1 MPVST
6 AEIITLW
13 PTVLERLRPAHGK
26 AVDVWLDPLK
36 VQPIDLVEG
45 TLVLECPNPLF
56 SYTVSNRLAPAIMS
70 AVGELTGVIVTQVR
84 AHVTGT
90 ALREHERRKREA
102 QGASADKT
110 ADKTSD
116 KTSDKTADNSAGK
129 SPEASTTK
137 TTSSTERLARAATS
151 WGQGFKLLDTF
162 VVGSANRL
170 AYDAMRQVLDQP
182 DASVNP
188 VFIHGKSGLGKTHLA
203 QGLALAFKER
213 YPSAKVQYLRC
224 EQFTNEWL
232 LALGAGPKAINAFR
246 VKMRHADLLLL
257 DDIHFLSQ
265 GAKPN
270 TTAELFATFN
280 ALSEQGRKV
289 VFTSDASPRDIKYLE
304 ASFVG
309 RFIGGLVVELQKP
322 DAALR
327 REVVRA
333 KALSQGMA
341 VPDAVVDYVVE
352 HITDNVRELEGA
364 VNKLVSYARSFRRDI
379 DPALARQALADLIE
393 RNPGE
398 TLTQLV
404 LREVADHYGVDIK
417 ELLGKGRSGP
427 LSTARHVAMYVMK
440 LATGGSYAAVG
451 REFDAGHTNVI
462 YACAQ
467 VKKYRAYEKPL
478 DDFLIDLLLRAKRG

>member
-26 AVDVWLDPLK
+26 AVDVWLDPSK
-36 VQPIDLVEG
+36 VQPIDLVDG

-56 SYTVSNRLAPAIMS
+56 SYTVSNRLAPAIIS
-70 AVGELTGVIVTQVR
+70 AVGELMGVTVTQVR

-102 QGASADKT
+102 QGTPGESSLPKSAPASAT
-110 ADKTSD
+110 L
-116 KTSDKTADNSAGK
+116 
-129 SPEASTTK
+129 
-137 TTSSTERLARAATS
+137 ERSARAAAT

-270 TTAELFATFN
+270 TTNELFATFN

-333 KALSQGMA
+333 KAVSQGMV

-467 VKKYRAYEKPL
+467 VKKYRVYDKPL

>member
-70 AVGELTGVIVTQVR
+70 AVGELTGITVTQVR

-102 QGASADKT
+102 QGAPT
-110 ADKTSD
+110 D
-116 KTSDKTADNSAGK
+116 KTSDKTADQSAGK
-129 SPEASTTK
+129 SPEASGTK
-137 TTSSTERLARAATS
+137 PAASTSATERLTRATTS

>member
-70 AVGELTGVIVTQVR
+70 AVGELTGVTITQVR

-102 QGASADKT
+102 QGSSSDKT
-110 ADKTSD
+110 ADKTTEPSV
-116 KTSDKTADNSAGK
+116 GK
-129 SPEASTTK
+129 SPEASPTK
-137 TTSSTERLARAATS
+137 TTSTTERLARAATS

-467 VKKYRAYEKPL
+467 VKKYRVHEKPL

>member
-6 AEIITLW
+6 PEMIALW

-26 AVDVWLDPLK
+26 AVDVWLDPVK
-36 VQPIDLVEG
+36 VQPIDLVDG

-56 SYTVSNRLAPAIMS
+56 SYTVSNRLAPAIIAAAS
-70 AVGELTGVIVTQVR
+70 ELMGTVVLQVR
-84 AHVTGT
+84 GHVTGT

-102 QGASADKT
+102 QASPT
-110 ADKTSD
+110 
-116 KTSDKTADNSAGK
+116 
-129 SPEASTTK
+129 EAQPTGPAAPV
-137 TTSSTERLARAATS
+137 TERTARAAAS

-162 VVGSANRL
+162 VVGSANRQ

-270 TTAELFATFN
+270 TTNELFATFN

-333 KALSQGMA
+333 KAASQGMLI
-341 VPDAVVDYVVE
+341 PDEVVDYVVE

-398 TLTQLV
+398 TLTQIV
-404 LREVADHYGVDIK
+404 LREVADHYGVDVK
-417 ELLGKGRSGP
+417 ELLGKGRAGP

-467 VKKYRAYEKPL
+467 VKKYRIHEKAL
-478 DDFLIDLLLRAKRG
+478 DEFLVDLLLRAKRG

>member
-36 VQPIDLVEG
+36 VQPIDLVDG

-56 SYTVSNRLAPAIMS
+56 SYTVSNRLAPAIIS
-70 AVGELTGVIVTQVR
+70 AVGELMGVTVTQVR

-102 QGASADKT
+102 QGTPSESTQPKSAPASA
-110 ADKTSD
+110 APER
-116 KTSDKTADNSAGK
+116 SAR
-129 SPEASTTK
+129 T
-137 TTSSTERLARAATS
+137 AAT

-270 TTAELFATFN
+270 TTNELFATFN

-322 DAALR
+322 DASLR

-333 KALSQGMA
+333 KAISQGMV

-404 LREVADHYGVDIK
+404 LCEVADHYGVDLK

-467 VKKYRAYEKPL
+467 VKKYRVYDKPL

>member
-36 VQPIDLVEG
+36 VQPIDLVDG

-56 SYTVSNRLAPAIMS
+56 SYTVSNLLAPAIIS
-70 AVGELTGVIVTQVR
+70 AVGELMGVTVTQVR

-102 QGASADKT
+102 QGTPAETSQPKSAPASA
-110 ADKTSD
+110 TS
-116 KTSDKTADNSAGK
+116 
-129 SPEASTTK
+129 
-137 TTSSTERLARAATS
+137 ERSARAAAT

-270 TTAELFATFN
+270 TTNELFATFN

-322 DAALR
+322 DASLR

-333 KALSQGMA
+333 KATSQGMI

-404 LREVADHYGVDIK
+404 LREVADHYGVDLK

-467 VKKYRAYEKPL
+467 VKKYRVYDKPL

>member
-1 MPVST
+1 MPVSA
-6 AEIITLW
+6 AEIIAIW
-13 PTVLERLRPAHGK
+13 PTVLDRLRPAHGK
-26 AVDVWLDPLK
+26 AVDVWLDPQK
-36 VQPIDLVEG
+36 VQPIDLSDG

-56 SYTVSNRLAPAIMS
+56 SYTVSNRLAPAIIA
-70 AVGELTGVIVTQVR
+70 AVSELAGVPVTQVR

-102 QGASADKT
+102 QTGPAEPSARAVPAIATMSPTVASA
-110 ADKTSD
+110 S
-116 KTSDKTADNSAGK
+116 
-129 SPEASTTK
+129 E
-137 TTSSTERLARAATS
+137 RAARTS
-151 WGQGFKLLDTF
+151 GWGHGFKLLDTF

-182 DASVNP
+182 ESSVNP

-213 YPSAKVQYLRC
+213 HANAKVLYLRC

-232 LALGAGPKAINAFR
+232 AALGAGPKAINAFR

-270 TTAELFATFN
+270 TTNELFATFN

-304 ASFVG
+304 SSFVG

-333 KALSQGMA
+333 KAASQGMQ

-364 VNKLVSYARSFRRDI
+364 VNKLVSYARSFRRDV
-379 DPALARQALADLIE
+379 DLALARQALADLIE

-404 LREVADHYGVDIK
+404 LREVADHYGVDVRD
-417 ELLGKGRSGP
+417 LLGKGRAGP

-467 VKKYRAYEKPL
+467 VKKYRAQEKPL
-478 DDFLIDLLLRAKRG
+478 DEFLVDLLLRAKRAS

>member
-6 AEIITLW
+6 TEIITLW
-13 PTVLERLRPAHGK
+13 PAVLERLRPAHGK

-56 SYTVSNRLAPAIMS
+56 SYTVSNRLAPAIIS
-70 AVGELTGVIVTQVR
+70 AVSELTGVAVTQVR

-102 QGASADKT
+102 QGT
-110 ADKTSD
+110 PGEIQT
-116 KTSDKTADNSAGK
+116 TK
-129 SPEASTTK
+129 SASTASG
-137 TTSSTERLARAATS
+137 TTAAVTTERTTRAATS

-270 TTAELFATFN
+270 TTNELFATFN

-333 KALSQGMA
+333 KAASQGME

-379 DPALARQALADLIE
+379 DPVLARQALADLIE

-404 LREVADHYGVDIK
+404 LREVADHYGVDVK

-467 VKKYRAYEKPL
+467 VKKYRVHEKPL

>member
-1 MPVST
+1 M
-6 AEIITLW
+6 LD
-13 PTVLERLRPAHGK
+13 RLRPAHGK

-36 VQPIDLVEG
+36 VQPIDLSDG

-56 SYTVSNRLAPAIMS
+56 SYTVSNRLAPAIIA
-70 AVGELTGVIVTQVR
+70 AVSELSGVAVTHIR

-90 ALREHERRKREA
+90 ALRDHERRKREA
-102 QGASADKT
+102 QTGGPAET
-110 ADKTSD
+110 ALAKTS
-116 KTSDKTADNSAGK
+116 
-129 SPEASTTK
+129 
-137 TTSSTERLARAATS
+137 SSTVGAGHSVAATS
-151 WGQGFKLLDTF
+151 IGERTARLASWGHGFKLLDTF

-170 AYDAMRQVLDQP
+170 AYDAMRQLLDHP
-182 DASVNP
+182 DSGVNP

-203 QGLALAFKER
+203 QGLALAFR
-213 YPSAKVQYLRC
+213 DRHPSAKVLYVRC

-232 LALGAGPKAINAFR
+232 AALGAGPRAINAFR

-270 TTAELFATFN
+270 TTNELFATFN

-322 DAALR
+322 DVALR

-333 KALSQGMA
+333 KVASQGMTM
-341 VPDAVVDYVVE
+341 PETVVDYVVD

-379 DPALARQALADLIE
+379 DPAHARQALADLIE
-393 RNPGE
+393 RNSGE
-398 TLTQLV
+398 TLTQLI

-417 ELLGKGRSGP
+417 DLLGKGRAGP

-440 LATGGSYAAVG
+440 LTTGGSYAAVG

-467 VKKYRAYEKPL
+467 VTKYRAHEKSL
-478 DDFLIDLLLRAKRG
+478 EEFLFDLLARAKRS

>member
-36 VQPIDLVEG
+36 VQPIDLVDG

-56 SYTVSNRLAPAIMS
+56 SYTVSNRLAPAIIS
-70 AVGELTGVIVTQVR
+70 AVGELMGVTVTQVR

-102 QGASADKT
+102 QGTPAEPSLPKSAPASA
-110 ADKTSD
+110 
-116 KTSDKTADNSAGK
+116 
-129 SPEASTTK
+129 
-137 TTSSTERLARAATS
+137 SSERTARAAAT

-270 TTAELFATFN
+270 TTNELFATFN

-322 DAALR
+322 DASLR

-333 KALSQGMA
+333 KAASQGMV

-404 LREVADHYGVDIK
+404 LREVADHYGVDLK

-467 VKKYRAYEKPL
+467 VKKYRVYDKPL

>member
-36 VQPIDLVEG
+36 VQPIDLVDG

-56 SYTVSNRLAPAIMS
+56 SYTVSNRLAPAIIS
-70 AVGELTGVIVTQVR
+70 AVGELMGVTVTQVR

-102 QGASADKT
+102 QGTPAETSQPKSAPASA
-110 ADKTSD
+110 TS
-116 KTSDKTADNSAGK
+116 
-129 SPEASTTK
+129 
-137 TTSSTERLARAATS
+137 ERSARAAAT

-270 TTAELFATFN
+270 TTNELFATFN

-322 DAALR
+322 DASLR

-333 KALSQGMA
+333 KATSQGMV

-404 LREVADHYGVDIK
+404 LREVADHYGVDLK

-467 VKKYRAYEKPL
+467 VKKYRVYDKPL

>member
-70 AVGELTGVIVTQVR
+70 AVGELTGITVTQVC

-102 QGASADKT
+102 QGAPGDQAADKT
-110 ADKTSD
+110 L
-116 KTSDKTADNSAGK
+116 GK
-129 SPEASTTK
+129 SSEASVAK
-137 TTSSTERLARAATS
+137 SASATSATERLTRAATS

-404 LREVADHYGVDIK
+404 LREVADHYGVNVK

-467 VKKYRAYEKPL
+467 VKKYRVHEKPL